1 LPFPLTPGAATE
13 MDPDMVYSRIV
24 QNRFV
29 LACLLLILLY
39 VLISFGGKFYLPYHP
54 NVQNLYEAN
63 TGPSCNHWLGTD
75 YLGRDL
81 LARILAGLRISL
93 VIAFFATLI
102 NITAGFLVG
111 SIAGLSGGI
120 ADRFLTG
127 LIDLFWC
134 IPPFLV
140 VVMLT
145 VVLEPGVK
153 NIFIALGMVLW
164 VPTARII
171 RGEVY
176 QLRNAPFIRLARMHG
191 AGYTRIVFM
200 HILPNCFPVLLTTA
214 IFSVPDAVL
223 AEAFLSIVGLGV
235 TAPEA
240 SLGVLISDG
249 LQSFRVYPWQWFFPV
264 LTLTIF
270 VLCFNLLG
278 DIIHRLFRDRSKG
291 ILEND

>member
-1 LPFPLTPGAATE
+1 MMYL
-13 MDPDMVYSRIV
+13 RIV

-39 VLISFGGKFYLPYHP
+39 VLVSFGGKIFLPYHP
-54 NVQNLYEAN
+54 NAQNLYEAN
-63 TGPSCNHWLGTD
+63 TGPSRAHWLGTD

-102 NITAGFLVG
+102 NITVGFLVG
-111 SIAGLSGGI
+111 STAGLSGGVV
-120 ADRFLTG
+120 DRFLTG

-134 IPPFLV
+134 IPPFLI

-153 NIFIALGMVLW
+153 NIFIALGIVLW

-176 QLRNAPFIRLARMHG
+176 LLRNAPFIQLAKIHG
-191 AGYTRIVFM
+191 AGYSRIIFM
-200 HILPNCFPVLLTTA
+200 HILPNCFPVLLTAA

-249 LQSFRVYPWQWFFPV
+249 LQSFRVYPWQWLFPV

-278 DIIHRLFRDRSKG
+278 DFTHRFFRDRSKG